1 MERAT
6 RRPEFSSLFPPT
18 PPPILRDLEQ
28 VLRLCGHQAPHLWK
42 KPGPAHSPRDRTRRR
57 ALRGWTCLGPAIRKD
72 ALLLLHPNTQ
82 NMSQPFTRK
91 QSRGGTSAY
100 MFGTGYLA
108 ESVMYSKSEV
118 SMRIKILI
126 TYDMF
131 YLMKTQNHLKA
142 HVAKYY
148 QMKIDF
154 GIKIMISAK
163 PICRRITNITIQ

>member
-1 MERAT
+1 
-6 RRPEFSSLFPPT
+6 
-18 PPPILRDLEQ
+18 
-28 VLRLCGHQAPHLWK
+28 
-42 KPGPAHSPRDRTRRR
+42 
-57 ALRGWTCLGPAIRKD
+57 
-72 ALLLLHPNTQ
+72 
-82 NMSQPFTRK
+82 
-91 QSRGGTSAY
+91 

-163 PICRRITNITIQ
+163 PICRRITNITQNPNFIGDLNNYTDRDEQRKHQKVPPAALESVGPR